1 MRDAHLERDGGPLL
15 VLKLEQLQATTS
27 NYHRTHV
34 PNPAV
39 GHAARLPG
47 TRAAHAAWST
57 AVAALATLAL
67 WATPA
72 GASTLVIEGA
82 GDGHGVGMSQD
93 GALGYAQHGW
103 SYEAILAHYYTGTTI
118 GRAPAKAIIRVL
130 VHSKVVKV
138 PLERYVRGVVS
149 AEMPSNWP
157 LAALEAQAVASRS
170 YALSSHAGGSRFD
183 VYSDT
188 RSQVYESPPTP
199 AAETASTN
207 AAVAATAG
215 QIALYNGKPATTYFY
230 ASSGGMTENIE
241 DSFLGAPAEPWLVAV
256 PDAYE
261 TTASEW
267 KRNLTFPAA
276 AARLRGLV
284 KGSFRGVEVLT
295 RGVSPRIVAAEVLG
309 TRGATRVSG
318 PELAARLGLTSTWAF
333 FSVKRGAH
341 VRREPDAS
349 GRAPTAGRPTGSA
362 PTPPVIPTPPTSPQ
376 GGAQAPGATV
386 STVGT
391 GGASAG

>member
-1 MRDAHLERDGGPLL
+1 MHSMNS
-15 VLKLEQLQATTS
+15 T
-27 NYHRTHV
+27 YHRPGV
-34 PNPAV
+34 PN
-39 GHAARLPG
+39 R
-47 TRAAHAAWST
+47 RST
-57 AVAALATLAL
+57 TVAALLVGVVCALLL

-72 GASTLVIEGA
+72 RASTLVIEGA

-103 SYEAILAHYYTGTTI
+103 SYEAILAHYYTGTTL
-118 GRAPAKAIIRVL
+118 GQAPAKAVIRVL
-130 VHSKVVKV
+130 VGSKVVRV
-138 PLERYVRGVVS
+138 ALERYVRGVVA

-170 YALSSHAGGSRFD
+170 YALTAHAGGARFD

-188 RSQVYESPPTP
+188 RSQMYRGV

-207 AAVAATAG
+207 TAVAATAG
-215 QIALYNGKPATTYFY
+215 QIALYEGKPAATYFF
-230 ASSGGMTENIE
+230 ASSGGMTENIA
-241 DSFLGAPAEPWLVAV
+241 DSFLGAQAEPWLVAV

-261 TTASEW
+261 SNTSRW

-276 AARLRGLV
+276 ASLLRGLV
-284 KGSFRGVEVLT
+284 KGSFRGIEVLR
-295 RGVSPRIVAAEVLG
+295 RGASPRIVSAEVLG
-309 TRGATRVSG
+309 THGVTPVSG
-318 PELAARLGLTSTWAF
+318 PELAGRLDLTSTWAF

-341 VRREPDAS
+341 LKREPDLS
-349 GRAPTAGRPTGSA
+349 GQAPTAGQPTGSA
-362 PTPPVIPTPPTSPQ
+362 PPPSIPAPAPTSPQ
-376 GGAQAPGATV
+376 GGAPAPAASV